1 MYIFLNYTNLEDC
14 MGARRGRGG
23 RVLNEELYFSGF
35 RIYSLTA
42 VIQHEV
48 ILSIPV
54 FLRPTCNEDIIIAKE
69 VLQARHLDSKV
80 YKAK

>member
-1 MYIFLNYTNLEDC
+1 
-14 MGARRGRGG
+14 MGVRRGRGG
-23 RVLNEELYFSGF
+23 RVLNEELYLSGF
-35 RIYSLTA
+35 GLTA

-48 ILSIPV
+48 ILSISV
-54 FLRPTCNEDIIIAKE
+54 FLRPTCNEDIIISKE